1 MTETAAKSL
10 PKIAVIACGGTIG
23 SVSADTLDVVD
34 YPEQGKKVPVAALLA
49 RVPEA
54 ARIADVQG
62 VDFSAVS
69 SSAIGPAEWL
79 ALRATIERLVREG
92 AQGVVVLH
100 GTGTLEET
108 AFFLHL
114 VWASAIP
121 IVLTGAQRPP
131 SAVSSDAGMN
141 LVSSLRVAADP
152 ASRDRGVMVVLN
164 DEIFPARDVVKTST
178 FRLQTFQAPG
188 LGPIGCVDGD
198 GVFFRRTSASAGG
211 VFSNAI
217 ARQTIDAWPR
227 VDIVYSY
234 AGADGVM
241 IDAAVKAGARGIV
254 SAGFAPGI
262 PTPAERDCLKVARA
276 AGVVV
281 VQASRAAG
289 RVARRRALAESGVIP
304 GEDLSPQ
311 KARILLSLCLAAG
324 FDHDRIAATFRDC

>member
-141 LVSSLRVAADP
+141 LVSSLRAAADP

-211 VFSNAI
+211 VFSSSI

-276 AGVVV
+276 A
-281 VQASRAAG
+281 
-289 RVARRRALAESGVIP
+289 
-304 GEDLSPQ
+304 
-311 KARILLSLCLAAG
+311 
-324 FDHDRIAATFRDC
+324 